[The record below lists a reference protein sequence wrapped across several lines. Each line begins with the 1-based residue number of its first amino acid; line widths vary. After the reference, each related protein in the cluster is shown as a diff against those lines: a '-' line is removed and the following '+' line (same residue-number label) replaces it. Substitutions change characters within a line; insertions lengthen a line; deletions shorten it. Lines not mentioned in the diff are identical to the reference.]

1 MLIHHSFG
9 QIKSYYGISR
19 NLLIKFEDDQ
29 IDETSIIAQVLSSES
44 AISSLLDM
52 SIRSLPGDHGLPLQ
66 QVLFSLSGFTQ
77 VLFWIPRQS
86 HILLDEIFNSS
97 ADD

>member
-1 MLIHHSFG
+1 MLIHHFFG

-19 NLLIKFEDDQ
+19 NLLVKFEDDQ

-44 AISSLLDM
+44 AISSQLDM

-66 QVLFSLSGFTQ
+66 QVLFFSVGIHTST
-77 VLFWIPRQS
+77 VLDSSTKPYSARNI
-86 HILLDEIFNSS
+86 NSS
-97 ADD
+97 AED